1 MIIDYADFTRASNL
15 IHPIQGAALL
25 LLGAAEAYALD
36 NDGRRLTLSA
46 AAALALSGALMFA
59 VILALPGRWSP
70 AQLAVALS
78 VRRGF
83 YIFVSFACVYSAA
96 GLSLLTK
103 EALGRGGG
111 GWLATFLGLLAFAG
125 VLYFVLAWRVD
136 AEAWRRVLV
145 WHAAIGGTLLLAVA
159 ARAADVFRPR
169 RPLRLAWAALLL
181 LTGFQLALYRETASA
196 FAPRLITVESSTGRP
211 GR

>member
-1 MIIDYADFTRASNL
+1 MTLDYADFTRASNL

-36 NDGRRLTLSA
+36 NEGRRFTLIA

-59 VILALPGRWSP
+59 VILALPGGWSP
-70 AQLAVALS
+70 AQLALALS

-83 YIFVSFACVYSAA
+83 YIFISFACIYSAA

-103 EALGRGGG
+103 EAVGRRGG
-111 GWLATFLGLLAFAG
+111 GWLATFLVLLAFAG
-125 VLYFVLAWRVD
+125 VLYFVLAWRVNE
-136 AEAWRRVLV
+136 EAWRRVLV

-159 ARAADVFRPR
+159 ARAADALRPR
-169 RPLRLAWAALLL
+169 RPLRLTWAALLL
-181 LTGFQLALYRETASA
+181 LTGFQLLLYREAADA
-196 FAPRLITVESSTGRP
+196 FAPRLITVESSAGTSR
-211 GR
+211 